1 MLALASLHHKLLTRW
16 GEATALPGHSA
27 RLSACACVQA
37 PKVEAPDSDAE
48 SEGDEEARKSK
59 KKRKLEARLK
69 IADLKQAC
77 ARPEVVEV
85 WDVTAQDPKLLVFL
99 KVRSLAVGAYPP
111 KSSSW
116 LQAVKLSATCAGV
129 QKLCARAAPLVAEAE
144 VSAREEGH

>member
-1 MLALASLHHKLLTRW
+1 MLALASLHHELLTRC
-16 GEATALPGHSA
+16 GEATALPGHNA
-27 RLSACACVQA
+27 GLSACACKQA
-37 PKVEAPDSDAE
+37 PKVEAPDSGAE

-99 KVRSLAVGAYPP
+99 KASPCAVGGHPQR
-111 KSSSW
+111 SSRQ
-116 LQAVKLSATCAGV
+116 LQAVKPAAICAGV
-129 QKLCARAAPLVAEAE
+129 QKLCACAAPLVTEAE